1 MRIIFF
7 ALILGLTSCATLRGT
22 RQNLSISYKLHEG
35 MTKSEVEAIM
45 GQPVKSDFYKKVEE
59 WHYCATGSGADEFVA
74 LFFFED
80 KLIAKKNYTV
90 TLQDTRGITGSCEK
104 FIKMGNYREPDNVT
118 EIRIRY

>member
-1 MRIIFF
+1 MRILFF

-35 MTKSEVEAIM
+35 MTKNEVEAIM

-74 LFFFED
+74 LFCCAD
-80 KLIAKKNYTV
+80 TLVAKK
-90 TLQDTRGITGSCEK
+90 D
-104 FIKMGNYREPDNVT
+104 
-118 EIRIRY
+118 